1 MFFLYVFSEFSMKS
15 SRTKKEP
22 GSLVA
27 ITSEED
33 FRITSLR
40 DSLHSMA
47 AHVNEFR

>member
-1 MFFLYVFSEFSMKS
+1 MKS

-22 GSLVA
+22 GSLVK

-47 AHVNEFR
+47 AHVDKFR

>member
-1 MFFLYVFSEFSMKS
+1 MKS

-33 FRITSLR
+33 FRITSLG
-40 DSLHSMA
+40 DS
-47 AHVNEFR
+47 HVNEFR